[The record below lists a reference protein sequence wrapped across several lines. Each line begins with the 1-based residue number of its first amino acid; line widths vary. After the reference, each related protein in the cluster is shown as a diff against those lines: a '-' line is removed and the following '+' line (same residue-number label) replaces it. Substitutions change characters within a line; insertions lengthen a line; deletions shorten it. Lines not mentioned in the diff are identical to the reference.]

1 MKKALVILLALTMVM
16 SMFAV
21 VPFGASAAEELAIG
35 AVAADY
41 KPEGTAINTADDFA
55 KMTADGKYYL
65 AADITIDKTYEAS
78 FTGTF
83 DGNGKTITTSVP
95 VFAQFN
101 GTAKNVTV
109 AGSIAVTAG
118 EYAGAFAI
126 AAADATFTNI
136 LNKAILTSEVA
147 GLGGIVGNGD
157 KTLTF
162 TKCANNG
169 NITAVGFGDAANVG
183 GIIANFVGDK
193 KAEDAQLVI
202 DSCLN
207 VGNIT
212 ADGIIG
218 GIVGKVV
225 ASTKITNCVND
236 GKVSAVWGYA
246 GGIVGR
252 LGGSKNPRDLAK
264 SKFAIENCTNN
275 GEIAW
280 EVPETSLNIATVG
293 GIVGC
298 MGEGKATTFKGCVN
312 NADIAPV
319 VSKKTAIS
327 AGGIVGGGDTYMD
340 GGATCTSKIAGEV
353 VFENCTNNGDII
365 NESGAWKSYEYVGGI
380 TGNAIYASMA
390 SFKGCVNN
398 GDVINSADTGGSRL
412 AGGMVAHSLHG
423 LEFTNCINNGDVFGC
438 YSAGLVSS
446 AKGSDDEVSDD
457 LVIVGC
463 GNTGDITGGDSVGG
477 LVGAVFCYAD
487 RNLVI
492 TSSFNTGDIESS
504 GVSDFYVSGL
514 VGFCHT
520 RDKST
525 VAINYCYV
533 AGTLD
538 STNFEAVYNAKK
550 DSNGNYTHTVYDV
563 ADITP
568 GASAFAKNYQ
578 YKYVLDGTTYYFHL
592 PYKADSV
599 VINGTKVVPLYDFME
614 NSVGGANGFELS
626 DGETIE
632 SGKWCYFTADTGRF
646 FAFKSSAAGEVEIDG
661 ENISI
666 GGVDQIVDCLDVRA
680 STQPTR
686 FASALISSADNW
698 LFKSYDFSNNMIADT
713 FDAADVSLGLST
725 YYDTAF
731 RAMMITENERFTT
744 DELKDGTVAVTLN
757 NWAGEDLYFQNLDS
771 ELFEVDAF
779 PTTDKAHAKVVEN
792 IVGGGYTNPVFDET
806 DDSGSPETGDAT
818 IYVVVALAVSTIA
831 LAGFMV
837 AKKVKEN

>member
-41 KPEGTAINTADDFA
+41 KPEGTAVNTADDFA

-109 AGSIAVTAG
+109 AGSINVTAG

-398 GDVINSADTGGSRL
+398 GDVINSADKGGARL

-438 YSAGLVSS
+438 YAGGLVSS
-446 AKGSDDEVSDD
+446 AKGTDDEVSDD

-492 TSSFNTGDIESS
+492 TNSFNTGDIYTS
-504 GVSDFYVSGL
+504 GVSDIYVSGL
-514 VGFCHT
+514 VAFCHT
-520 RDKST
+520 RDVST
-525 VAINYCYV
+525 STIKYCYV
-533 AGTLD
+533 AG
-538 STNFEAVYNAKK
+538 SVNSAEAESA
-550 DSNGNYTHTVYDV
+550 TDV
-563 ADITP
+563 ADVTP
-568 GASAFAKNYQ
+568 GASAFARKKQ
-578 YKYVLDGTTYYFHL
+578 YKFTANGETYYFHL
-592 PYKADSV
+592 PYAADSV
-599 VINGTKVVPLYDFME
+599 TITGTKVVPLYDFME
-614 NSVGGANGFELS
+614 GSVGSANGFEVAN
-626 DGETIE
+626 GETIE

-646 FAFKSSAAGEVEIDG
+646 FAFKSSAAGTITIDG
-661 ENISI
+661 EAVAIDGAAQNT
-666 GGVDQIVDCLDVRA
+666 QCLDVVVSKSA
-680 STQPTR
+680 TCLS
-686 FASALISSADNW
+686 SALINAADNW
-698 LFKSYDFSNNMIADT
+698 EFKSIDMDDNIILDT
-713 FDAADVSLGLST
+713 VDVPEYILGLAT
-725 YYDTAF
+725 TGAF
-731 RAMMITENERFTT
+731 RV
-744 DELKDGTVAVTLN
+744 VAVEGENKTCTADDLKSGKLAATLN
-757 NWAGEDLYFQNLDS
+757 DMAGEDIFFQNLDS

-792 IVGGGYTNPVFDET
+792 ILGGGYTNPVFDET